1 MTIISVDIQEFLEK
15 FNEEYSFL
23 YDHHD
28 NVAGFREAVEFGD
41 DFIPKHKEFV
51 SEFCNYR
58 GDFLLSDREV
68 AAFMF
73 ALDSMGAI

>member
-1 MTIISVDIQEFLEK
+1 MNGVFIDIQKFLDQ
-15 FNEEYSFL
+15 FNKEYAFL

-28 NVAGFREAVEFGD
+28 NVAGFQEAVEFGD
-41 DFIPKHKEFV
+41 DFLPKHKEFV

-58 GDFLLSDREV
+58 GDFLLSDREI

>member
-1 MTIISVDIQEFLEK
+1 MTIINICIEDFLKK
-15 FNEEYSFL
+15 FNEEYAFL
-23 YDHHD
+23 YEQHD
-28 NVAGFREAVEFGD
+28 NVAGFQEAVEFGD